1 MPMGQ
6 SINGASNDRLR
17 LGGSAGQ
24 SRVHGTV
31 LIFRKLP
38 KNMAID
44 DVPFQKWG
52 IHWGSPGICFWKETD
67 IQVHETL
74 PILDTLQKTCFF
86 VDIAVEIAKLK
97 D

>member
-1 MPMGQ
+1 MFL
-6 SINGASNDRLR
+6 SKN
-17 LGGSAGQ
+17 GGSTG
-24 SRVHGTV
+24 
-31 LIFRKLP
+31 
-38 KNMAID
+38 
-44 DVPFQKWG
+44 
-52 IHWGSPGICFWKETD
+52 GSPGICFWKETD